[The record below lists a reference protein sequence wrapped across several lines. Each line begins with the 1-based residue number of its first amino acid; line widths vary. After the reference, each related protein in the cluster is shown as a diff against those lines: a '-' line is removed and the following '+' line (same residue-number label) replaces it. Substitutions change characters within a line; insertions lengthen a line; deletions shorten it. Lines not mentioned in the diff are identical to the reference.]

1 MRAPARSGRTLR
13 HARQRLAGEDG
24 ISLTELLVVVAIL
37 GTIIAGLSQLFVG
50 ASRSQV
56 DQTNRTGAQ
65 QGARLALVKL
75 RREIHCASAV
85 SPNPNGT
92 WPTRSV
98 TIVLGSLCP
107 TYQSGIA
114 SVTWCTVGGGAPYS
128 LWRYPHTADLRA
140 QAYANACANTGS
152 GGTKW
157 ATDIVNAAGVTGGG
171 IFGTAAAPFGPGAMP
186 APSLTA
192 NSSGGSL
199 TVGTNGYVVD
209 PVTAA
214 GEQPGGEATV
224 NVTTG
229 GSVTINWSANCPPYS
244 GVTNYKVYGRTPSAE
259 NLLTITGSG
268 VCSYTDTGAA
278 TTAGSPVS
286 GDTLTRVGVNIPVRL
301 GSSGH
306 GLFVLTD
313 SIALRNTPR

>member
-13 HARQRLAGEDG
+13 YARQRLAGEEG
-24 ISLTELLVVVAIL
+24 ISLTELIVVVAIL
-37 GTIIAGLSQLFVG
+37 GTIIAGLSQLFVS
-50 ASRSQV
+50 ASKSQV

-65 QGARLALVKL
+65 QAARLALVKL

-92 WPTRSV
+92 WPSRSV
-98 TIVLGSLCP
+98 TIVLGSQCP

-114 SVTWCTVGGGAPYS
+114 SVTWCTVGSAPYA
-128 LWRYPHTADLRA
+128 LWRYPHTSDLRT
-140 QAYANACANTGS
+140 QVYANACANTGS

-157 ATDIVNAAGVTGGG
+157 ARDIVNAAGVSGGS
-171 IFGTAAAPFGPGAMP
+171 IFGPFGPGAMP

-199 TVGTNGYVVD
+199 SAGTYAYVVD

-214 GEQPGGEATV
+214 GEQPGGEAAV

-229 GSVTINWSANCPPYS
+229 GSVTINWSANCPPYA

-259 NLLTITGSG
+259 NLLTTTGSG
-268 VCSYTDTGAA
+268 VCTWTDTGGP
-278 TTAGSPVS
+278 TTLGSPVS

-306 GLFVLTD
+306 GLFDVTD
-313 SIALRNTPR
+313 NIALRNTPR

>member
-1 MRAPARSGRTLR
+1 MRDCVRGRRTARR
-13 HARQRLAGEDG
+13 ARQRLAGEEG
-24 ISLTELLVVVAIL
+24 ISLTELIVVVAIL
-37 GTIIAGLSQLFVG
+37 GTIIGGLSQLFVS
-50 ASRSQV
+50 ASKSQV

-65 QGARLALVKL
+65 QAARLALVKL

-92 WPTRSV
+92 WPSRSV
-98 TIVLGSLCP
+98 TIVLGSQCP

-114 SVTWCTVGGGAPYS
+114 SVTWCTVGSAPYA
-128 LWRYPHTADLRA
+128 LWRYPHTADLRT
-140 QAYANACANTGS
+140 QVYANACANTGS
-152 GGTKW
+152 GGSKW
-157 ATDIVNAAGVTGGG
+157 AANIVNAAGVSGGS
-171 IFGTAAAPFGPGAMP
+171 IFGPFGPGAMP

-192 NSSGGSL
+192 SASGGSL
-199 TVGTNGYVVD
+199 SAGTYGYVVD

-259 NLLTITGSG
+259 NLLTTTGSG
-268 VCSYTDTGAA
+268 VCTWTDTGGP
-278 TTAGSPVS
+278 TTLASPVS

-306 GLFVLTD
+306 GLFDVTD